1 MKEELWLTWKDS
13 ISRIRY
19 KIGILIK
26 ENSKYSFVYLNP
38 ELNDAKLVGFN
49 YFPGFK
55 DTNKKYES
63 NELFTNIATRLPNE
77 TRPDYLE
84 ILNSYNLEKDDDEFR
99 ILKATKGR
107 TITDNYEFV
116 PAFDTSKIEF
126 DVAGTS
132 HCEDIEKCKM
142 YLKVNEKLY
151 LEPEPENEKDPC
163 AIKVLYREKGNNY
176 HLGYVPRYYSKE
188 LLNELKKG
196 AKYSAMI
203 QSLNLESQFNDENI
217 TAKVKLILNI

>member
-163 AIKVLYREKGNNY
+163 AIKVLYRE
-176 HLGYVPRYYSKE
+176 
-188 LLNELKKG
+188 
-196 AKYSAMI
+196 
-203 QSLNLESQFNDENI
+203 
-217 TAKVKLILNI
+217 